1 MHIRIIGSKARDIK
15 LIINKLLI
23 CNNQVMFV
31 TNYYVF
37 QEYFIYDTKFQ
48 KKINSTLLWDDLRR
62 KFGV

>member
-23 CNNQVMFV
+23 CNNQVMLV